1 MAPFRPLCGL
11 QQIPV
16 TAPEEN
22 GGLCFHSRTG
32 MTPWVSLECN
42 LEICVA
48 PGEEHWLL
56 DTSLDEVYL
65 PCSHSRA
72 IPIFPSQLE
81 WKIGNNGKIAAKV
94 DRQHKK
100 KPPVSEVVRLIP
112 RGQCRQ
118 YPLPISSGRR
128 VGSAD
133 SHFPPGGGSAAL
145 PFFSN
150 HTPLFA
156 ASFYFTSPQC

>member
-56 DTSLDEVYL
+56 DTSIDEVYW

-72 IPIFPSQLE
+72 IDRKSTRLNSSHQ
-81 WKIGNNGKIAAKV
+81 KISYAV
-94 DRQHKK
+94 FCLKK
-100 KPPVSEVVRLIP
+100 KKEQE
-112 RGQCRQ
+112 GQLFIAKRVG
-118 YPLPISSGRR
+118 INSSGESYRTE
-128 VGSAD
+128 S
-133 SHFPPGGGSAAL
+133 
-145 PFFSN
+145 
-150 HTPLFA
+150 
-156 ASFYFTSPQC
+156 